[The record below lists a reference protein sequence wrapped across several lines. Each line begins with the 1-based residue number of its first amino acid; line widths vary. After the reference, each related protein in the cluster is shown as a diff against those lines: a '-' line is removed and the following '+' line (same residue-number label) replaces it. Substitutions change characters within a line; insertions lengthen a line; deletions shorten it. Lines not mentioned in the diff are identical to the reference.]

1 MQQKAPGPAARVRLL
16 VIDSDAARLYLAGVR
31 DLAAEAAA
39 TEDPRV
45 IVTALRIL
53 ETRMIGDNLS
63 AEAED
68 HLAFNELLR
77 RQDAAGCVL
86 VAARLAEQPQ
96 AADRLNAFVERELV
110 VTAPRPSQWSASG
123 SGWYPACRS
132 SLKRRVFASSR
143 RS

>member
-53 ETRMIGDNLS
+53 E
-63 AEAED
+63 
-68 HLAFNELLR
+68 LAPASIR
-77 RQDAAGCVL
+77 RIWKPL
-86 VAARLAEQPQ
+86 ARKLQ
-96 AADRLNAFVERELV
+96 
-110 VTAPRPSQWSASG
+110 
-123 SGWYPACRS
+123 
-132 SLKRRVFASSR
+132 RVN
-143 RS
+143 